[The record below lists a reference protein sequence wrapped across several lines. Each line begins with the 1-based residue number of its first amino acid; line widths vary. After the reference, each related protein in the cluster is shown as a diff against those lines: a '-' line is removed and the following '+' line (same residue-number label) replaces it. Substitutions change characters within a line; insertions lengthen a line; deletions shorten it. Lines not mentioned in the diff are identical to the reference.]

1 MPRMEPELADARTGK
16 RFPLN
21 LPINIKKGKA
31 AKGGKTTT
39 SNVSA
44 AGIFIEGDDNLEIGS
59 TIDFDI
65 VLPAKIVGA
74 DSDVEV
80 SCKGRVV
87 RKDGKSGKGKGKGG
101 IACVIDTYKF
111 VRKK

>member
-1 MPRMEPELADARTGK
+1 LADARTGK

-21 LPINIKKGKA
+21 LPIHIKKGKA
-31 AKGGKTTT
+31 AKGAKATTQ
-39 SNVSA
+39 NVSA
-44 AGIFIEGDDNLEIGS
+44 AGIFIEADESLEIGS
-59 TIDFDI
+59 TIEFDI

-74 DSDVEV
+74 DRDVEI

-87 RKDGKSGKGKGKGG
+87 RRDGKGPKAKGKGG
-101 IACVIDTYKF
+101 IGCVIDTYKF